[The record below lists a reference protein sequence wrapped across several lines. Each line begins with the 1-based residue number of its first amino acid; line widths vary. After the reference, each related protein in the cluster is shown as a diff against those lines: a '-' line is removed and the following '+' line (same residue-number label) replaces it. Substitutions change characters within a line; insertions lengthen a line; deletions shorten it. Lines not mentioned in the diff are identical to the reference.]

1 MTKSWSIIREHKAGR
16 AGSDLSYMHIETDGR
31 ICLVE
36 SATVSHPGA
45 ANRTSRTRSKV
56 MSDLVSLLIAKW
68 QYQDSL
74 ISRRH
79 ATLLT
84 VEAAV
89 YSATAIVI
97 SKSSN
102 PTKITL
108 VILAFAFL
116 LAAVI
121 GWQLRQIARMDRRV
135 RNTFNRTIVVE
146 LRQKMLLKGSDD
158 VWNEANWS
166 ANHDDHPINLWH
178 TPTPLE
184 RGTGVRGTAV
194 LDTQMALLVGLN
206 VLTAIA
212 LIVWAIAGA

>member
-1 MTKSWSIIREHKAGR
+1 
-16 AGSDLSYMHIETDGR
+16 
-31 ICLVE
+31 
-36 SATVSHPGA
+36 
-45 ANRTSRTRSKV
+45 